1 MVSVSLSVLCNNKT
15 ELMLS
20 LSSPSVA
27 AELIAELSHTIGGH
41 KMLLGIVIAAAKSTQ
56 KSQF

>member
-20 LSSPSVA
+20 PSSPSVA
-27 AELIAELSHTIGGH
+27 GEISAKPPHVIDVHE
-41 KMLLGIVIAAAKSTQ
+41 MLLGIVIAAAKSTPS
-56 KSQF
+56 SQF

>member
-27 AELIAELSHTIGGH
+27 GDLIAELSHAIDVH
-41 KMLLGIVIAAAKSTQ
+41 KMLSGIVIAAAQSTP